1 MHKNGNGNEKGK
13 KYRDFIFVQV
23 PRLHGNEPHF
33 CAVFVQNEN
42 EQTRFNGEKGKNCDE
57 AGARGEKFGTS
68 EEPERAVLELFFR
81 LFSFPFPF
89 LCTIENSLS
98 PQRWQQIPKFLWG
111 SPVNIQIYMQT
122 GFKKVV

>member
-13 KYRDFIFVQV
+13 SYRDFIFVQV

-42 EQTRFNGEKGKNCDE
+42 ERTCFDGQKGKNCNG

-68 EEPERAVLELFFR
+68 EEPERVVLHIEIANKINEGLGLALVGVLSVFFVA
-81 LFSFPFPF
+81 L
-89 LCTIENSLS
+89 
-98 PQRWQQIPKFLWG
+98 
-111 SPVNIQIYMQT
+111 VA
-122 GFKKVV
+122 